1 MINKSVLQN
10 FKVIY
15 SVCFQTSG
23 LAGSIVGSE
32 PQKRVL
38 SLKSLAKNVSST
50 SGSLRK
56 MIGLSVNFKIHFEK
70 NIFLNLPEKYLRKCV
85 CL

>member
-10 FKVIY
+10 FTVIY

-38 SLKSLAKNVSST
+38 SLKSTAKNVSST

-56 MIGLSVNFKIHFEK
+56 WLDPALIL
-70 NIFLNLPEKYLRKCV
+70 KYTSKTYIPQFTGEIPT
-85 CL
+85 

>member
-38 SLKSLAKNVSST
+38 SLKSTAKNVSST

-56 MIGLSVNFKIHFEK
+56 
-70 NIFLNLPEKYLRKCV
+70 
-85 CL
+85 